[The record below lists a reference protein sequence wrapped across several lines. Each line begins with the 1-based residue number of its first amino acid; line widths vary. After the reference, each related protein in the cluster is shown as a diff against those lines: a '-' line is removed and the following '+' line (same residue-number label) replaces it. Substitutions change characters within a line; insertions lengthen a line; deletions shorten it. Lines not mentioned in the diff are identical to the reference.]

1 MSQQIVLMDS
11 KGKVLKNI
19 GKEAS
24 LAEISALQEL
34 AEANEGAVITS
45 QAEAGT
51 EDRYKP
57 AGIAVKLYTEKG
69 GKWNESDG
77 KDIVKDVKIIVE
89 VIKPSDYT
97 AGIEYEF
104 ALFNR
109 DLHATTNVKNDT
121 AKVVED
127 DEIVKRS
134 PDQFYYEIKSDL
146 QITVDAFKKNY
157 LVQVRR
163 KKDDG
168 EFSEWGTQLHT
179 EFMIG
184 GAGSI
189 FGKSAE
195 VSYSSREASMG
206 LKEGKSFKIMYQGI
220 RETKIGENLPKRI
233 FTNKPESSLMGLS
246 VEVSK
251 LRYSTRTK
259 NFNLALSVKAN
270 DIDISTEEK
279 KKEVYKT
286 IYELEEVPAT
296 LSADDIT
303 MLENLKEKGIQL
315 FDGIYIR
322 ELNFALDITDEDPSK
337 VN

>member
-1 MSQQIVLMDS
+1 MDS

-51 EDRYKP
+51 DDRYKP
-57 AGIAVKLYTEKG
+57 AGIAVKFYTEKE
-69 GKWNESDG
+69 GKWNESEG
-77 KDIVKDVKIIVE
+77 KDIVKNVKIIVE

-97 AGIEYEF
+97 AEIEYEF

-109 DLHATTNVKNDT
+109 DLHKTENVKKE
-121 AKVVED
+121 AVKLVED
-127 DEIVKRS
+127 DTIVEKRS
-134 PDQFYYEIKSDL
+134 PDQFYHEITSTLD
-146 QITVDAFKKNY
+146 ITVDVFKKYY

-163 KKDDG
+163 KKEDG
-168 EFSEWGTQLHT
+168 EFSEWGTQLHM

-189 FGKSAE
+189 FGKTAE
-195 VSYSSREASMG
+195 VSYSSREASLG
-206 LKEGKSFKIMYQGI
+206 LKEGKTFKIMYQGI

-270 DIDISTEEK
+270 DIDISTDEK
-279 KKEVYKT
+279 KKEIYKIIHET
-286 IYELEEVPAT
+286 ETVPAQ
-296 LSADDIT
+296 LSEDDVK